1 MPATEYNVYS
11 LLVGKDRGQDRAGTT
26 VVITV
31 ASRGF
36 LGGVTG
42 PGRGFFSGEVS
53 GMPGVAGEGSKNKQ
67 R

>member
-36 LGGVTG
+36 LANVSG
-42 PGRGFFSGEVS
+42 GFFSGEVR
-53 GMPGVAGEGSKNKQ
+53 GI
-67 R
+67 